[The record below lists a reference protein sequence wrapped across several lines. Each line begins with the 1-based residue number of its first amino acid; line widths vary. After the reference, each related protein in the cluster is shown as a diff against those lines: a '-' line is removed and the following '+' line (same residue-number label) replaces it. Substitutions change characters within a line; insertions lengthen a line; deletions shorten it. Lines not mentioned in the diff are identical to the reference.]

1 METIPEIRDAAAGD
15 VEILVDTLS
24 DSFSS
29 DPVMNWVIPRP
40 ELYPDFFRLVV
51 NDVYLPRGIAHL
63 EDQGRGASL
72 WLPPG
77 EKFEIPPRLALLNIM
92 ARLVLRKGPGSLLRI
107 HKQGTLFE
115 RYHPAEPHFYLQF
128 IGCRSRDQGRGVGSA
143 LLKQGT
149 RLCDEAGLPAYL
161 ESSNHLNVPLYQRH
175 GFEVIHEQGLAS
187 AGPRVWFMQRPARG
201 AG

>member
-1 METIPEIRDAAAGD
+1 METTPEIRDASAGD
-15 VEILVDTLS
+15 IEVLVDTLA
-24 DSFSS
+24 DSFST

-40 ELYPDFFRLVV
+40 ELYRDFFRLVV

-63 EDQGRGASL
+63 EGQGRGASL

-77 EKFEIPPRLALLNIM
+77 EKFEIPPRLALLSIM

-107 HKQGTLFE
+107 HQQGALFE

-149 RLCDEAGLPAYL
+149 RLCDETGLPAYL

-175 GFEVIHEQGLAS
+175 GFEVIHEQDVAAG
-187 AGPRVWFMQRPARG
+187 GPRVWFMLRPARG
-201 AG
+201 ND

>member
-1 METIPEIRDAAAGD
+1 METIPEIRDASAGD

-107 HKQGTLFE
+107 HKQGALFE

-161 ESSNHLNVPLYQRH
+161 ESSNRLNVPLYKRH

-187 AGPRVWFMQRPARG
+187 GGPRVWFMQRPARG

>member
-1 METIPEIRDAAAGD
+1 METIPEIRDASAGD

-29 DPVMNWVIPRP
+29 DPIMNWVIPRP

-63 EDQGRGASL
+63 EAQGRGASL

-128 IGCRSRDQGRGVGSA
+128 IGCRSRDQGRGIGSA

-175 GFEVIHEQGLAS
+175 GFEVIHEQGLA
-187 AGPRVWFMQRPARG
+187 AGGPRVWFMLRPAG
-201 AG
+201 GND